1 MDILQK
7 RIAADGK
14 FLPGGVLKVDGF
26 MNHQLDPKLMEQIGD
41 EIARLFAGKG
51 ITKILTI
58 EASGIAPAVMA
69 GLKMGVP
76 VVFAKK
82 RLPRT
87 ITEAYTSCV
96 SSFTKGKEYQLIV
109 SREFLS
115 KDDNVL
121 FVDDFLAYGNAAI
134 GIIDV
139 CKQAGARLENMVFVI
154 E

>member
-82 RLPRT
+82 RLLNINIFKYIYVCSQNKPCGKGWRLPYFSQHDLSSFLQ
-87 ITEAYTSCV
+87 AKV
-96 SSFTKGKEYQLIV
+96 SS
-109 SREFLS
+109 LS
-115 KDDNVL
+115 KST
-121 FVDDFLAYGNAAI
+121 AAFEPS
-134 GIIDV
+134 
-139 CKQAGARLENMVFVI
+139 AEM

>member
-87 ITEAYTSCV
+87 IT
-96 SSFTKGKEYQLIV
+96 
-109 SREFLS
+109 
-115 KDDNVL
+115 
-121 FVDDFLAYGNAAI
+121 
-134 GIIDV
+134 
-139 CKQAGARLENMVFVI
+139 
-154 E
+154 